1 MIPIYTSKNIKH
13 KVQLILLSYGT
24 NDVYEICEQLNI
36 IITENNL
43 GQAEGLLQHLKEEN
57 RYIIHTNEKLTHQTI
72 QKFIVAHELGHYFL
86 HKNLNAFKVANCSA
100 VLKDKLEHQANIF
113 ASELLLPDKLLKE
126 HLFEI
131 QNLTI
136 HQLASFFNLPT
147 HVIQHK
153 HSQLK
158 LLSRNR
164 METGINHVCEI
175 SI

>member
-13 KVQLILLSYGT
+13 KVQSILLSYGT

-36 IITENNL
+36 IITKNNL
-43 GQAEGLLQHLKEEN
+43 EQAEGLLQHLKEEK
-57 RYIIHTNEKLTHQTI
+57 RYIIHTNENLTHQT
-72 QKFIVAHELGHYFL
+72 FIVAHELGHYFL
-86 HKNLNAFKVANCSA
+86 HKNLNTFKMANCSV

-136 HQLASFFNLPT
+136 NQLASFFNLPT

-158 LLSRNR
+158 
-164 METGINHVCEI
+164 I
-175 SI
+175 

>member
-1 MIPIYTSKNIKH
+1 M
-13 KVQLILLSYGT
+13 
-24 NDVYEICEQLNI
+24 YEICEQLNI
-36 IITENNL
+36 IITKNNL
-43 GQAEGLLQHLKEEN
+43 GQAEGLLQHLKEEK
-57 RYIIHTNEKLTHQTI
+57 RYIIHTNENLTHQT
-72 QKFIVAHELGHYFL
+72 FIVAHELGHYFL
-86 HKNLNAFKVANCSA
+86 HKNLNTFKMANCSV

-136 HQLASFFNLPT
+136 NQLASFFNLPT

-158 LLSRNR
+158 
-164 METGINHVCEI
+164 I
-175 SI
+175 

>member
-13 KVQLILLSYGT
+13 KVQSILLSYGT

-36 IITENNL
+36 IITKNNL
-43 GQAEGLLQHLKEEN
+43 GQAEGLLQHLKEEK
-57 RYIIHTNEKLTHQTI
+57 RYIIHTNENLTHQT
-72 QKFIVAHELGHYFL
+72 FIVAHELGLYFL
-86 HKNLNAFKVANCSA
+86 HKNLNTFKMANCSV

-136 HQLASFFNLPT
+136 NQLASFFNLPT

-158 LLSRNR
+158 
-164 METGINHVCEI
+164 I
-175 SI
+175 